1 MVDKKKKSKGD
12 PHGRTKKEKVK
23 DFIKGTGLSHK
34 QKLVRDAIVN
44 PFKPSTYVES
54 GKSLVKELI
63 KDTKKLGKLL
73 VTPYGSAK
81 AKGTQGN
88 RNDKRP

>member
-1 MVDKKKKSKGD
+1 MTDKKKKSKGD

-23 DFIKGTGLSHK
+23 DFVKGTGLSHK
-34 QKLVRDAIVN
+34 QKYWRDTIVD
-44 PFKPSTYVES
+44 PFKPSTYVKA
-54 GKSLVKELI
+54 GKELVKE
-63 KDTKKLGKLL
+63 TKKLGKLL
-73 VTPYGSAK
+73 VTPVK

>member
-1 MVDKKKKSKGD
+1 MTDKKKKLKGD

-34 QKLVRDAIVN
+34 QKLVRDAIVD
-44 PFKPSTYVES
+44 PFKPSTYVEA
-54 GKSLVKELI
+54 GKGLVKDAKNIGKFLI
-63 KDTKKLGKLL
+63 
-73 VTPYGSAK
+73 TPVK